1 MAALRT
7 TRRGSRSL
15 HWRPMPSGLMTR
27 GLARAATRMPG
38 LRRLPVF
45 KLLAAAEIALLAR
58 NHIAK
63 LSPEERRR
71 ALELI
76 RLGRGRP
83 SNLTA
88 PEREELATLVEKAEL
103 RRFGG
108 LAVDKLSPVPL
119 PRRIIEGRKRR

>member
-1 MAALRT
+1 MRT
-7 TRRGSRSL
+7 
-15 HWRPMPSGLMTR
+15 
-27 GLARAATRMPG
+27 PG

-58 NHIAK
+58 NHIGK
-63 LSPEERRR
+63 LTPEERRR
-71 ALELI
+71 AVELI

-83 SNLTA
+83 SNLTDA
-88 PEREELATLVEKAEL
+88 EREELATLVEKAEL